1 MPEGKNDSD
10 AARSGKLVRI
20 VCRECDTLIY
30 PRRSPA
36 GPMALVCECAR
47 PQIETALAGLAV
59 LRVEYA
65 H

>member
-1 MPEGKNDSD
+1 MPRNDEVV
-10 AARSGKLVRI
+10 AGPPGLPRF
-20 VCRECDTLIY
+20 VCRECETLIY

-47 PQIETALAGLAV
+47 QQIEAALAGLEV
-59 LRVEYA
+59 LRVDYP

>member
-1 MPEGKNDSD
+1 MPNAKNRGPDPGTG
-10 AARSGKLVRI
+10 RPVRI

-47 PQIETALAGLAV
+47 PQIEAALAGLDI

-65 H
+65 S